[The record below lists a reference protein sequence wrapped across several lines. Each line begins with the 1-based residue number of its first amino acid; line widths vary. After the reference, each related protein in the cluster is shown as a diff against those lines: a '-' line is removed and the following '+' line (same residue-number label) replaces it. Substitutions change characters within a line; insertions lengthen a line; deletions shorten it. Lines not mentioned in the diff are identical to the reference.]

1 MNLKVTQVYLED
13 IDILND
19 DIDDIYIV
27 DMQEDSVDSIKNVET
42 GELAWLKDDENYA
55 FVRIEKQ
62 KEPTKQLRK
71 ETREIK
77 YKE

>member
-1 MNLKVTQVYLED
+1 MNLKVTQVYLKD
-13 IDILND
+13 IDFLND
-19 DIDDIYIV
+19 YIDDIYIV

-62 KEPTKQLRK
+62 KE
-71 ETREIK
+71 
-77 YKE
+77 

>member
-19 DIDDIYIV
+19 DIDDIYIIC
-27 DMQEDSVDSIKNVET
+27 MQEDSVDSIKSVET
-42 GELAWLKDDENYA
+42 GDLAWLKDDENYA

-62 KEPTKQLRK
+62 KEQTKQLRK

>member
-19 DIDDIYIV
+19 DIDDIYIICV
-27 DMQEDSVDSIKNVET
+27 QENSIDSIKDVQT
-42 GELAWLKDDENYA
+42 GDLAWLKDDEDYA

-62 KEPTKQLRK
+62 KEQTK
-71 ETREIK
+71 EIK

>member
-19 DIDDIYIV
+19 DIDDIYIICV
-27 DMQEDSVDSIKNVET
+27 QENSIDSIKDVQT
-42 GELAWLKDDENYA
+42 GDLAWLRDDEDYA

-62 KEPTKQLRK
+62 KEQTK
-71 ETREIK
+71 EIK

>member
-19 DIDDIYIV
+19 DIDDIYIIC
-27 DMQEDSVDSIKNVET
+27 MQENSIDSIKSVET
-42 GELAWLKDDENYA
+42 GDLAWLKDDENYA

-62 KEPTKQLRK
+62 KEENERK
-71 ETREIK
+71 E
-77 YKE
+77 

>member
-19 DIDDIYIV
+19 DIDDIYIICV
-27 DMQEDSVDSIKNVET
+27 QENSIDSIKDVQT
-42 GELAWLKDDENYA
+42 GDLAWIKDDEYYA

-62 KEPTKQLRK
+62 KEQTK
-71 ETREIK
+71 EIK

>member
-42 GELAWLKDDENYA
+42 GDLAWLRDDENYA
-55 FVRIEKQ
+55 FVRIEEQ
-62 KEPTKQLRK
+62 KEQTK
-71 ETREIK
+71 ETK

>member
-1 MNLKVTQVYLED
+1 MNLKVTQVYLKD
-13 IDILND
+13 IDFLND
-19 DIDDIYIV
+19 YIDDIYIV

-62 KEPTKQLRK
+62 KEQT
-71 ETREIK
+71 E
-77 YKE
+77 

>member
-13 IDILND
+13 IDILNGN
-19 DIDDIYIV
+19 IDDIYIICT
-27 DMQEDSVDSIKNVET
+27 QENSIDSIKDVQA
-42 GELAWLKDDENYA
+42 GDLAWLKDDEDYA

-62 KEPTKQLRK
+62 KEQTK
-71 ETREIK
+71 EIK

>member
-19 DIDDIYIV
+19 YIDNIYIV
-27 DMQEDSVDSIKNVET
+27 DMQEDSVDSIKSIET
-42 GELAWLKDDENYA
+42 GDLAWLKDDENYA

>member
-19 DIDDIYIV
+19 DIDNIYIV
-27 DMQEDSVDSIKNVET
+27 DMQEDSVDSIKSVET
-42 GELAWLKDDENYA
+42 GDLAWLKDDENYA

-62 KEPTKQLRK
+62 KESDK
-71 ETREIK
+71 E
-77 YKE
+77 KEW

>member
-19 DIDDIYIV
+19 DIDDIYIICV
-27 DMQEDSVDSIKNVET
+27 QENSIDSIKDVQT
-42 GELAWLKDDENYA
+42 GDLAWLKDDEDYA
-55 FVRIEKQ
+55 FVRIEEQ
-62 KEPTKQLRK
+62 KEQTK
-71 ETREIK
+71 EIK

>member
-19 DIDDIYIV
+19 DIDDIYIIC
-27 DMQEDSVDSIKNVET
+27 MQENSIDSIKDVQT
-42 GELAWLKDDENYA
+42 GDLAWLRDDEDYA
-55 FVRIEKQ
+55 FVRIEEQ
-62 KEPTKQLRK
+62 KEQTK
-71 ETREIK
+71 ETK

>member
-1 MNLKVTQVYLED
+1 MLNLKVTQVYLED

-19 DIDDIYIV
+19 DIDDIYIICV
-27 DMQEDSVDSIKNVET
+27 QENSIDSIKDVQT
-42 GELAWLKDDENYA
+42 GDLAWLKDDEDYA

-62 KEPTKQLRK
+62 KEQTK
-71 ETREIK
+71 EIK

>member
-1 MNLKVTQVYLED
+1 MNLKVTQVYLKD
-13 IDILND
+13 IDCLND
-19 DIDDIYIV
+19 YIDDIYIV

-62 KEPTKQLRK
+62 KESDK
-71 ETREIK
+71 E
-77 YKE
+77 KE

>member
-77 YKE
+77 YKG

>member
-19 DIDDIYIV
+19 YIDNIYIV
-27 DMQEDSVDSIKNVET
+27 DMQEDSVDSIKSVET
-42 GELAWLKDDENYA
+42 GDLAWLKDDENYA

-62 KEPTKQLRK
+62 KEENEKK
-71 ETREIK
+71 E
-77 YKE
+77 

>member
-19 DIDDIYIV
+19 DIDNIYIV
-27 DMQEDSVDSIKNVET
+27 DMQEDSVDSIKSVET
-42 GELAWLKDDENYA
+42 GDLAWLKDDGNYA

-62 KEPTKQLRK
+62 KEQT
-71 ETREIK
+71 E
-77 YKE
+77 

>member
-62 KEPTKQLRK
+62 KESDK
-71 ETREIK
+71 E
-77 YKE
+77 KE

>member
-19 DIDDIYIV
+19 DVDDIYIICT
-27 DMQEDSVDSIKNVET
+27 QENSIDSIKDVQA
-42 GELAWLKDDENYA
+42 GDLAWLKDDEDYA

-62 KEPTKQLRK
+62 KESDK
-71 ETREIK
+71 E
-77 YKE
+77 KE

>member
-13 IDILND
+13 IDFLND
-19 DIDDIYIV
+19 YIDDIYIV

-42 GELAWLKDDENYA
+42 GDLAWLKDYEDYA

-62 KEPTKQLRK
+62 KEQTK
-71 ETREIK
+71 EIK

>member
-19 DIDDIYIV
+19 DIDDIYIICV
-27 DMQEDSVDSIKNVET
+27 QENSIDSIKDVQT
-42 GELAWLKDDENYA
+42 GDLAWLKDDENYA

-62 KEPTKQLRK
+62 KESDK
-71 ETREIK
+71 E
-77 YKE
+77 KE

>member
-1 MNLKVTQVYLED
+1 MNLKVTQVYLKD
-13 IDILND
+13 IDFLND
-19 DIDDIYIV
+19 YIDDIYIV

-62 KEPTKQLRK
+62 KESDK
-71 ETREIK
+71 E
-77 YKE
+77 KE